1 MDKSDNK
8 TKLIKQYYKAIID
21 MRQKVE
27 DNDLILCFG
36 AGVSNPWGIPN
47 WEKLVKRIASN
58 EQVKGKDI
66 WDLKLSLSSKVQ
78 ALYEKF
84 KKEQQEHIKSSE
96 DMFWEDHIRY
106 KWMEIIRHELYRTH
120 KEGNLEHPYL
130 KEYIKIIKKSP
141 VTINYNFDN
150 LIEQCIEKEQNAGE
164 WGTGVETVDKPS
176 ISLKKTGVIIHPN
189 GFLPESL
196 FDSISDHFVFSEK
209 SFQDQL
215 LESIMGRYNPI
226 MYFFSRYTTLFIG
239 LSMTDP
245 TLMHLLRQ
253 NAIVNP
259 GHFNYYIY
267 FKKNTEQLTKDE
279 MQSIQESYFDTF
291 NLVVLFMDASDI
303 YELGELLNSEQNE
316 FKDLLR
322 GANLKAVYNYY
333 ISGAPGTGKTSALN
347 MLKSYKVYSEFDQR
361 NKDLYEDD
369 ANLSDEQREKLDKWI
384 AQQFRLRNSKIIED
398 TKLGI
403 QLIDRSPLDPMTYA
417 KDIITHANNLNNEY
431 KRTDS
436 DLDLVSGHIILLSAE
451 TKVLHKRLHKRNPNK
466 YSKEWCEIR
475 SHNFENLFDNK
486 DATRID
492 TSHKNIAEI
501 TKEIAHLI
509 YFDDYR
515 PINLNN
521 YMKEYCDGK
530 RNLGRSEKKNL
541 RKKKKTQFPK
551 I

>member
-1 MDKSDNK
+1 MDGFEHK
-8 TKLIKQYYKAIID
+8 TKLIKQYCKAIID

-27 DNDLILCFG
+27 DNELILCFG
-36 AGVSNPWGIPN
+36 AGVSKSWDIPN
-47 WEKLVKRIASN
+47 WEELVSRIASN
-58 EQVKGKDI
+58 EQVKGEEFES
-66 WDLKLSLSSKVQ
+66 LNLSLSSKVQ

-84 KKEQQEHIKSSE
+84 KKKERGQMKSSE
-96 DMFWEDHIRY
+96 NMFWEDHIRY

-120 KEGNLEHPYL
+120 KEGNLEHPYM

-150 LIEQCIEKEQNAGE
+150 LIEQCIKREQKAGE
-164 WGTGVETVDKPS
+164 WGTGVETIDKPS

-189 GFLPESL
+189 GFLPESMA
-196 FDSISDHFVFSEK
+196 DSISDHFVFSEK

-226 MYFFSRYTTLFIG
+226 MYFFSRYTTLFIFIKEP
-239 LSMTDP
+239 LTDEE
-245 TLMHLLRQ
+245 
-253 NAIVNP
+253 I
-259 GHFNYYIY
+259 
-267 FKKNTEQLTKDE
+267 
-279 MQSIQESYFDTF
+279 QSIQESYFDTF
-291 NLVVLFMDASDI
+291 NLIVLFMDASDI
-303 YELGELLNSEQNE
+303 FELGQLLNSEPTQ

-347 MLKSYKVYSEFDQR
+347 MLKNYKVYTEFDER

-369 ANLSDEQREKLDKWI
+369 ANLSDEQRENLDKWI

-403 QLIDRSPLDPMTYA
+403 QLIDRSPLDPITYA
-417 KDIITHANNLNNEY
+417 KDIITHANNLNKEY

-451 TKVLHKRLHKRNPNK
+451 IKVLYNRLQKRNPNK
-466 YSKEWCEIR
+466 YSEEWCTTR
-475 SHNFENLFDNK
+475 FHTFENLFDCK
-486 DATRID
+486 DVKKID
-492 TSHKNIAEI
+492 TSHKSIAEI

-509 YFDDYR
+509 YFEDYR

-521 YMKEYCDGK
+521 YMKEYCNGK
-530 RNLGRSEKKNL
+530 RDLGQSKKKSS
-541 RKKKKTQFPK
+541 RKKGTQSTRDIK
-551 I
+551 

>member
-1 MDKSDNK
+1 MDESDNK
-8 TKLIKQYYKAIID
+8 IKLIKQYCKAIID

-27 DNDLILCFG
+27 DNELILCFG
-36 AGVSNPWGIPN
+36 AGVSSSWKIPN
-47 WEKLVKRIASN
+47 WEELVSRIASN
-58 EQVKGKDI
+58 EQVKGEEFES
-66 WDLKLSLSSKVQ
+66 LNLSLSSKVQ

-84 KKEQQEHIKSSE
+84 KKQERGKMKSSE
-96 DMFWEDHIRY
+96 NMFWEDHIRY

-120 KEGNLEHPYL
+120 KEGDLKHPYM

-150 LIEQCIEKEQNAGE
+150 LIEQCIKREQKADE

-189 GFLPESL
+189 GFLPESMA
-196 FDSISDHFVFSEK
+196 DSISDHFVFSEK

-245 TLMHLLRQ
+245 TLMHMLRQ
-253 NAIVNP
+253 NAVVNP

-267 FKKNTEQLTKDE
+267 FIKEPLTDE
-279 MQSIQESYFDTF
+279 EIQSIQESYFDTF

-303 YELGELLNSEQNE
+303 FELGQLLNSEPTQ
-316 FKDLLR
+316 FKDILR

-333 ISGAPGTGKTSALN
+333 ISGAPGTGKTSVLN
-347 MLKSYKVYSEFDQR
+347 MLKNYKVYSEFDQR

-369 ANLSDEQREKLDKWI
+369 ANLSDEQRENLDKWI

-403 QLIDRSPLDPMTYA
+403 QLIDRSPLDPITYA
-417 KDIITHANNLNNEY
+417 KDIITHAKNLNKEY

-436 DLDLVSGHIILLSAE
+436 DLDLISGHIILLSAE
-451 TKVLHKRLHKRNPNK
+451 IKVLYNRLQKRNPNK
-466 YSKEWCEIR
+466 YSKKWCTTR
-475 SHNFENLFDNK
+475 SHTFENLFDCK
-486 DATRID
+486 DVKKID
-492 TSHKNIAEI
+492 TSHKSIAEI

-509 YFDDYR
+509 YFEDYR

-521 YMKEYCDGK
+521 YMKEYCNGK
-530 RNLGRSEKKNL
+530 RDLGQSKKKSP
-541 RKKKKTQFPK
+541 RKKEFNPLE